1 MKKIL
6 GIAGLLVFVCAVTA
20 LANEHFYDRGNVEN
34 LIRRSALFGVISIGA
49 AFAIVTGGIDL
60 SIGSVVCLSGC
71 LLPWLLVEHGW
82 PVAAALPFVLGL
94 AALIGVA
101 HGLLITRLSLQ
112 PFVVTL
118 CGLLLYRGIARG
130 ITGDQTVGFGTG
142 FRGLRDLA
150 AGRIA
155 LGDHLGLP
163 GVPMPCFF
171 IVAIAIA
178 AGVFLNKTVWGRHLR
193 ALGRNP
199 EAARYA
205 GIATGRL
212 TVLAYVVCAFLAGVG
227 GCLWVLDVNS
237 AQPSD
242 FGNFF
247 ELYAI
252 AGAVLG
258 GCALRGGE
266 VSVVGVLLGA
276 ATMQVL
282 RNSIRLI
289 EAIPQQIEFAVIG
302 AVILGGVVVDQL
314 VRRAAARR
322 RKG

>member
-1 MKKIL
+1 
-6 GIAGLLVFVCAVTA
+6 
-20 LANEHFYDRGNVEN
+20 
-34 LIRRSALFGVISIGA
+34 
-49 AFAIVTGGIDL
+49 
-60 SIGSVVCLSGC
+60 
-71 LLPWLLVEHGW
+71 
-82 PVAAALPFVLGL
+82 
-94 AALIGVA
+94 
-101 HGLLITRLSLQ
+101 
-112 PFVVTL
+112 
-118 CGLLLYRGIARG
+118 
-130 ITGDQTVGFGTG
+130 
-142 FRGLRDLA
+142 
-150 AGRIA
+150 
-155 LGDHLGLP
+155 
-163 GVPMPCFF
+163 
-171 IVAIAIA
+171 
-178 AGVFLNKTVWGRHLR
+178 
-193 ALGRNP
+193 
-199 EAARYA
+199 
-205 GIATGRL
+205 
-212 TVLAYVVCAFLAGVG
+212 LAYVVCAFLAGVG

>member
-6 GIAGLLVFVCAVTA
+6 GIAGLLLFVCLVTA
-20 LANEHFYDRGNVEN
+20 LCTDRFLTPVNLEN
-34 LIRRSALFGVISIGA
+34 LVRRSALFGVISIGA
-49 AFAIVTGGIDL
+49 AFAIVTSGIDL
-60 SIGSVVCLSGC
+60 SIGSVICLVGC

-82 PVAAALPFVLGL
+82 PVWAALPAVL
-94 AALIGVA
+94 ALSAVIGVV

-130 ITGDQTVGFGTG
+130 ITADQTVGFGVEYEELKALG
-142 FRGLRDLA
+142 
-150 AGRIA
+150 AGRLPREA
-155 LGDHLGLP
+155 ELGI
-163 GVPMPCFF
+163 PMPCVYLAV
-171 IVAIAIA
+171 VAVLSA
-178 AGVFLNKTVWGRHLR
+178 VFLNRTIYGRYLR
-193 ALGRNP
+193 ALGRNE
-199 EAARYA
+199 EAARFSGVDTA
-205 GIATGRL
+205 RM
-212 TVLAYVVCAFLAGVG
+212 TVLAYVLCAVLAGVG
-227 GCLWVLDVNS
+227 GVLFVLDVNS

-242 FGNFF
+242 FGNFY

-276 ATMQVL
+276 AVMQVL

-289 EAIPQQIEFAVIG
+289 ENIPQQIEFAVIG
-302 AVILGGVVVDQL
+302 GVILAGVIVDEL
-314 VRRAAARR
+314 VKRAAARR
-322 RKG
+322 RSAA

>member
-1 MKKIL
+1 VKKIL
-6 GIAGLLVFVCAVTA
+6 GIAGLLAFVCVVTA
-20 LANEHFYDRGNVEN
+20 LANPRFLEWGNIEN
-34 LIRRSALFGVISIGA
+34 IVRRSALFGVISIGA

-60 SIGSVVCLSGC
+60 SIGSVVCLTGC

-82 PVAAALPFVLGL
+82 TIAAALPFVLAL
-94 AALIGVA
+94 AALLGA
-101 HGLLITRLSLQ
+101 GHGLLITRLSLQ

-130 ITGDQTVGFGTG
+130 LTGDQTVGFGIG
-142 FRGLRDLA
+142 FLGLRDLA
-150 AGRIA
+150 AGRLEVGDGVGVPRACFYLAAIA
-155 LGDHLGLP
+155 LT
-163 GVPMPCFF
+163 
-171 IVAIAIA
+171 A
-178 AGVFLNKTVWGRHLR
+178 AVFLNKTVWGRHLR

-199 EAARYA
+199 EAARYS
-205 GIATGRL
+205 GVATGRM

-227 GCLWVLDVNS
+227 GCLFVLDVNS

-266 VSVVGVLLGA
+266 VSVLGVLLGA
-276 ATMQVL
+276 AVMQVL

-289 EAIPQQIEFAVIG
+289 EGIPQQIEFAVIG
-302 AVILGGVVVDQL
+302 AVILLGVIADEL
-314 VRRAAARR
+314 VKRAARR
-322 RKG
+322 RAG